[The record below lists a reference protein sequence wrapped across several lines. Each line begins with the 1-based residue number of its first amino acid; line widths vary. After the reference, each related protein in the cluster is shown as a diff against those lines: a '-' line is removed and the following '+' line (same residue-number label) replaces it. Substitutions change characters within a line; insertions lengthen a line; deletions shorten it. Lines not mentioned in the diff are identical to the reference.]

1 MILYYYFVLISIIGI
16 IILFVNKYTIRYLNK
31 KKLLKKALHKINNL
45 SFESLPVNDLE
56 EIKNSEITNKINA
69 KFDFSVQERDK
80 LYSFLKKADNFF
92 SQKNY
97 LEAEKLYLKVLSYD
111 HLNKDALQK
120 ISKVYLLL
128 EQYSKSIF
136 FLDKFFKYH
145 PKNLVTVLDYALANF
160 HTKRY
165 LVSVNY
171 FSNAITLDPKNHSRY
186 ADLGNVFFILENYE
200 DSIKCYEEA
209 VKLSSRNI
217 EYYKTIAKA
226 YRKNNDLKNSKLW
239 YEKILSF
246 SPYESSV
253 QKEIEKL
260 KDMGV

>member
-1 MILYYYFVLISIIGI
+1 MILYYSLILTSLLGTIF
-16 IILFVNKYTIRYLNK
+16 LFVNKYTLRYLNK
-31 KKLLKKALHKINNL
+31 KKLLKDALNKINDL
-45 SFESLPVNDLE
+45 SFESLAKNDLE
-56 EIKNSEITNKINA
+56 EIKTSEINPKINNS
-69 KFDFSVQERDK
+69 FDFSVQEKDK
-80 LYSFLKKADNFF
+80 LYNFLKKADNFF

-97 LEAEKLYLKVLSYD
+97 IEAEKLYLKVLSYD

-145 PKNLVTVLDYALANF
+145 PKNLSTVTDYALANF

-186 ADLGNVFFILENYE
+186 AELGNVFFILENYE

-209 VKLSSRNI
+209 VKLSTRNI
-217 EYYKTIAKA
+217 DYYKTIAKA
-226 YRKNNDLKNSKLW
+226 YRMNNDLKNSKLW

-260 KDMGV
+260 NNMGV